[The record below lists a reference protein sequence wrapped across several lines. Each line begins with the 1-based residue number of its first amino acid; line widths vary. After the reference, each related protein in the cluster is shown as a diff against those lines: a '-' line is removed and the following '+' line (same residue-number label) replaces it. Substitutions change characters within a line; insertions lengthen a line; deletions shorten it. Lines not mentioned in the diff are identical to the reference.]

1 MKRGVLVALS
11 VGIVAALASAGL
23 WFYPTAS
30 ADENPS
36 NIAVSDFETRNFQTY
51 QLDNGL
57 KVLLVSDP
65 ESEKAAAALNVSV
78 GSWSNPE
85 DIPGLAHF
93 LEHMLFLGTE
103 KYPEVDGYHRFIEQN
118 GGSDNAYTAD
128 ENTLYYFD
136 IDAQQLEPALDRFA
150 QFFIAPLFN
159 PDYVEREI
167 NAVHSEFTASLQN
180 DSRRLEDAVREVVR
194 PDHPASR
201 LAIGNRE
208 TLQHPNLRDRLIEFY
223 RQHYVADRL
232 SLAVYGPQDIETLKS
247 WVNDRFNGV
256 RSVESTSPVYDQS
269 LFETTQ
275 LPMLMEV
282 EPRRE
287 TRQLSFRF
295 PVPGTL
301 DLRQS
306 KPHAYIAHL
315 LGHQSSG
322 SLISA
327 LKERGWADALHTR
340 SGGLTASTHS
350 FEVNI
355 QLTPEGL
362 ANWQAVATL
371 MFDYLDRIE
380 SKGLEPWRYEEL
392 RTINTINFRFAE
404 QVAPVTTVQ
413 RLAERLAV
421 YDAPNVLRGP
431 YMLENFDPE
440 TVRQWLGHLRPDNA
454 LVTLMHPEA
463 TTETQSQ
470 WYETPYSLTPLSG
483 NQVAEWRTP
492 EPSDDLSLPAS
503 NPFIP
508 KDLSVLPMATPT
520 SDLYNNLPQKIEIQ
534 PGFTLWYEQDD
545 SFRTPK
551 LDLTL
556 LAETPVIADTAQAEI
571 QTRLYLDLVDD
582 ALSEIRYQAGLA
594 GSGYGLSQTDRG
606 LQLRLYGYS
615 DRLPVLLD
623 TLLVEL
629 TEHQIDPERFTL
641 LKSDLE
647 RRLRNTRED
656 PVLNQMFRRLG
667 EFLVRSSHTPDEML
681 AALENVTPESLIEL
695 RDRWVEQLRLTMLVH
710 GNITES
716 NAREL
721 GSRARTML
729 PPSADA
735 PSVRPSVASLPERRY
750 RHEMQIDHN
759 DAALLGY
766 YQGENSGL
774 RERAL
779 YRLMAQLI
787 NAPYF
792 AELRTE
798 LQLGYIVFARD
809 YEVKD
814 LPGLILYVQ
823 SPSTDPALLQL
834 YSDRFLDQFL
844 QRLQS
849 MDQDTFEQYKQGLI
863 NELTQQ
869 EDNLYQLSRRYWQAI
884 LDGNPHFNT
893 RIRLAQ
899 AVKTISLDGL
909 TRAYETQVLD
919 TEAKRLMMHQVGREM
934 SEDYAEHGSGLVGFY
949 PADDPA
955 VVHEE
960 SSWIVPTFNNL

>member
-1 MKRGVLVALS
+1 MNRGVLVALS
-11 VGIVAALASAGL
+11 VGIVAALAGVGFWVFQPAE
-23 WFYPTAS
+23 

-36 NIAVSDFETRNFQTY
+36 NIAVSDFETREFQTY

-57 KVLLVSDP
+57 KVLLVSDA

-78 GSWSNPE
+78 GSWSNP
-85 DIPGLAHF
+85 DDLPGLAHF

-136 IDAQQLEPALDRFA
+136 INADHLEPALDRFA

-180 DSRRLEDAVREVVR
+180 DGRRLQDAVREVVN

-201 LAIGNRE
+201 LAIGTRE
-208 TLQHPNLRDRLIEFY
+208 TLQDPNLRDRLIEFY
-223 RQHYVADRL
+223 RRHYVADRISL
-232 SLAVYGPQDIETLKS
+232 SVYGPQDIETLKA
-247 WVNDRFNGV
+247 WVDERFNGV
-256 RSVESTSPVYDQS
+256 RSVDSTAPVFEQP
-269 LFETTQ
+269 LFEATQ
-275 LPMLMEV
+275 LPMLMEIQ
-282 EPRRE
+282 PRRE

-306 KPHAYIAHL
+306 KPHVYVAHL
-315 LGHQSSG
+315 LGQESSG
-322 SLISA
+322 SLISE
-327 LKERGWADALHTR
+327 LKARGWAEALHAR
-340 SGGLTASTHS
+340 SGRLTDSTHS
-350 FEVNI
+350 FDVNI

-362 ANWQAVATL
+362 EHWQDVATL
-371 MFDYLDRIE
+371 MFEYLDRIATD
-380 SKGLEPWRYEEL
+380 GLESWRYEEL

-404 QVAPVTTVQ
+404 QVAPITTVQ
-413 RLAERLAV
+413 RLAERLPL

-431 YMLENFDPE
+431 YMLEAFEPE
-440 TVRQWLGHLRPDNA
+440 SIQQWLNHLRPDNA
-454 LVTLMHPEA
+454 LVTLMHPDA
-463 TTETQSQ
+463 NTETESE
-470 WYETPYSLTPLSG
+470 WYGTPYRLTPLSG
-483 NQVAEWRTP
+483 NRVAEWRSP
-492 EPSDDLSLPAS
+492 EPNGSLSLPS
-503 NPFIP
+503 RNPFIP
-508 KDLSVLPMATPT
+508 TDLSVLPMAAPT
-520 SDLYNNLPQKIEIQ
+520 SKLYDNQPQVIESEA
-534 PGFTLWYEQDD
+534 GYTLWYEQDD

-551 LDLTL
+551 LDVTL
-556 LAETPVIADTAQAEI
+556 LAETPVVAATARAEI

-582 ALSEIRYQAGLA
+582 ALSEIRYQAGMA
-594 GSGYGLSQTDRG
+594 GSGYGLSQNDRG

-615 DRLPVLLD
+615 DRLPVLMD

-629 TEHQIDPERFTL
+629 TEHEIDQERFAR

-656 PVLNQMFRRLG
+656 PVLNQTFRRLG
-667 EFLVRSSHTPDEML
+667 QFLVRDTHTPDELL
-681 AALENVTPESLIEL
+681 AALDDVSPQSLLDL
-695 RDRWVEQLRLTMLVH
+695 RRQWIEQLRLTLLVH
-710 GNITES
+710 GNISEAD
-716 NAREL
+716 AREL

-735 PSVRPSVASLPERRY
+735 PDVRTAVASLPEKRY
-750 RHEMQIDHN
+750 RHELNIDHT
-759 DAALLGY
+759 DSALLAY
-766 YQGENSGL
+766 YQGENSSL

-779 YRLMAQLI
+779 YRLMAQMI
-787 NAPYF
+787 NTPYF
-792 AELRTE
+792 TELRTE
-798 LQLGYIVFARD
+798 LQLGYIVFARNYD
-809 YEVKD
+809 VKD
-814 LPGLILYVQ
+814 LPGLVLYVQ

-834 YSDRFLDQFL
+834 YSDRFLNQFQ

-849 MDQDTFEQYKQGLI
+849 MDQATFQQYKQGLV
-863 NELTQQ
+863 NELTLPD
-869 EDNLYQLSRRYWQAI
+869 ENLYQLSRRYWQSI

-899 AVKTISLDGL
+899 EVKTISIDGL
-909 TRAYETQVLD
+909 TRAFETQVLD
-919 TEAKRLMMHQVGREM
+919 TEAKRLMLHQVGRNM
-934 SEDYAEHGSGLVGFY
+934 GADYTEHGSGLIGFY
-949 PADDPA
+949 PADAPS

-960 SSWIVPTFNNL
+960 SDWIVPTFNNL